1 MRILKPLFTLYL
13 FFACTAMAYA
23 QVDTQLSRSAGKLV
37 EDSSIDL
44 ASEVKLREPVE
55 SPAAVQN
62 STGDALTGQ
71 DSQGQ
76 ATIANRHDQY
86 FSIYEA
92 DVSLLSDLD
101 FDGYHHAFNVRFDV
115 DVSYESA
122 TVYAKLYLS
131 RDGEPWRQYHTTALF
146 NIYGDDF
153 SDAYEVTTELIDGYP
168 PGYYRILIEVYS
180 LNHAGIVA
188 SALLDHYYLGRDVML
203 EDLSRD
209 HSDGYYL
216 EEVSI
221 SHGGVGSFSMVWLLM
236 IFQVVIAVR
245 GVFENINCYT
255 LAALCRIFN
264 FGRREKTK
272 TCE

>member
-1 MRILKPLFTLYL
+1 MPILKPLFTLYL
-13 FFACTAMAYA
+13 FFACSAVAYA

-37 EDSSIDL
+37 EDTSIDL
-44 ASEVKLREPVE
+44 ATEVKLREPVE
-55 SPAAVQN
+55 SPDPEQN
-62 STGDALTGQ
+62 PTGDSLIGQ

-76 ATIANRHDQY
+76 ATIANRHDQF
-86 FSIYEA
+86 FSIYQA

-131 RDGEPWRQYHTTALF
+131 REGEPWRQYHTTALF
-146 NIYGDDF
+146 NIYGDDY

-180 LNHAGIVA
+180 LNHAGMVA
-188 SALLDHYYLGRDVML
+188 SELLDHYYLGRDVML

-209 HSDGYYL
+209 HSGGYYF

-221 SHGGVGSFSMVWLLM
+221 SHGGVGSFSMIWLLL
-236 IFQVVIAVR
+236 IFQLVIAAR
-245 GVFENINCYT
+245 RSAF
-255 LAALCRIFN
+255 RFN
-264 FGRREKTK
+264 R
-272 TCE
+272 

>member
-1 MRILKPLFTLYL
+1 MRILKPLFILYL
-13 FFACTAMAYA
+13 FFACTAMVYA
-23 QVDTQLSRSAGKLV
+23 QSETQLSRSAGKLV

-44 ASEVKLREPVE
+44 ATEVKLREPVE
-55 SPAAVQN
+55 SPAPEQDPI
-62 STGDALTGQ
+62 GDSLTGQ

-86 FSIYEA
+86 FSIYQA

-131 RDGEPWRQYHTTALF
+131 RNGDPWRQYHTTALF
-146 NIYGDDF
+146 NIYGDDY

-180 LNHAGIVA
+180 LNHAGIVT
-188 SALLDHYYLGRDVML
+188 SELLDHYYLGRDVML
-203 EDLSRD
+203 EDLGRD
-209 HSDGYYL
+209 HAGGYYL
-216 EEVSI
+216 AEVSI
-221 SHGGVGSFSMVWLLM
+221 SHGGVGSFSMIWLLL
-236 IFQVVIAVR
+236 IFQLLIAAR
-245 GVFENINCYT
+245 GAFRNNP
-255 LAALCRIFN
+255 
-264 FGRREKTK
+264 
-272 TCE
+272 